1 MSTRAR
7 SALTPSLDEPFHF
20 IDVDIDDPGPGEI
33 LVQIL
38 ASGVCHTDAA
48 ARHGDLPFS
57 FPGVLGHEGSGI
69 VAAVGSGVTTPAVGD
84 HVVLGWPFCGECRRC
99 LDGEPRYCD
108 VVEYELLAGTRLR
121 GDKAGRSAYSGTD
134 GETVS
139 GHFFGQSSFATYS
152 LATARQAVVI
162 PQDVPLEL
170 AATLACG
177 IQTGAGAVFN
187 TAKPTAGQSLVVFGA
202 GAVGLSVVM
211 AATNTPATRIVAVD
225 MHASRLELARRFGAT
240 DVIDASASGDVVA
253 DLQVI
258 LGGPADFAFECTGSI
273 RVTEQATRSVGKLGT
288 TILIG
293 GAPLGATFEVDHGRA
308 LNGARIVGTL
318 GGSGRAHVL
327 IPALLQLWKQGR
339 FPFDQLVQT
348 FPFDDIADAFEAS
361 RTGAVIKPVLTM
373 SAAQR

>member
-1 MSTRAR
+1 MSQRGRA
-7 SALTPSLDEPFHF
+7 ALTPALDQPFDF
-20 IDVDIDDPGPGEI
+20 VDIDIDNPGPGEL
-33 LVQIL
+33 LVRIV

-57 FPGVLGHEGSGI
+57 FPGILGHEGAGVVI
-69 VAAVGSGVTTPAVGD
+69 AVGPGVTAPAIGD

-108 VVEYELLAGTRLR
+108 TVGDELLAGMRLR
-121 GDKAGRSAYSGTD
+121 GEKAGRSAYSGTD
-134 GETVS
+134 AETVS

-152 LATARQAVVI
+152 LTSARQAVVI
-162 PQDVPLEL
+162 PREVPLEL

-187 TAKPTAGQSLVVFGA
+187 TAKPAPGQSLVVFGA
-202 GAVGLSVVM
+202 GAVGLSAVM

-225 MHASRLELARRFGAT
+225 MHVSRLELAQRFGAT
-240 DVIDASASGDVVA
+240 DVIDASSTADVVA
-253 DLQVI
+253 DLLAL

-273 RVTEQATRSVGKLGT
+273 RVTEQATQSVGKLGT

-293 GAPLGATFEVDHGRA
+293 GAPLGATFEVDHGRT

-327 IPALLQLWKQGR
+327 IPALLQLWQQGR
-339 FPFDQLVQT
+339 FPFDELVQT
-348 FPFDDIADAFEAS
+348 FPFDDIAEALESS

-373 SAAQR
+373 SAAER